1 LTITVCGL
9 LSRFASVTATV
20 NPEGAEI
27 VGGESAPAAKILNVA
42 GTRAPL
48 GAGGEV
54 RAEPGTG
61 FGVVVAVA
69 VVLVGAG
76 VVALVEAVVVALVEA
91 VVGACEAVRSV
102 VDGVLPEPPHPASRR
117 TERTARTF
125 IPRLTLAA

>member
-1 LTITVCGL
+1 MTITVCGL

-27 VGGESAPAAKILNVA
+27 VGGDSAPAAKILNVA

-61 FGVVVAVA
+61 FGVVVV
-69 VVLVGAG
+69 VVLVEVG
-76 VVALVEAVVVALVEA
+76 VVALVEG
-91 VVGACEAVRSV
+91 VVGACEAVRAV
-102 VDGVLPEPPHPASRR
+102 VDGVLPEPPHPATRR
-117 TERTARTF
+117 TERSPTTF
-125 IPRLTLAA
+125 IRRLTLAA

>member
-1 LTITVCGL
+1 VCGL

-20 NPEGAEI
+20 NPGGAEI
-27 VGGESAPAAKILNVA
+27 VGGDSAPAAKILNVA

-54 RAEPGTG
+54 RAEPGAG
-61 FGVVVAVA
+61 FGVVVV

-76 VVALVEAVVVALVEA
+76 GVALVEAVVVALVEA
-91 VVGACEAVRSV
+91 VVGACEAVRA
-102 VDGVLPEPPHPASRR
+102 VDGVLPEPPHPARR
-117 TERTARTF
+117 STERSPRTF